1 VLGVRDRSSKT
12 QRYARVLYAHYVKH
26 GAAAIERLCE
36 EDPVAYIRVIA
47 SLVPKELK
55 VERGPYADMAEEV
68 IDAKIM
74 MLFSE
79 MFSRPD

>member
-1 VLGVRDRSSKT
+1 
-12 QRYARVLYAHYVKH
+12 VKH

-55 VERGPYADMAEEV
+55 VERSPYADMTDEE
-68 IDAKIM
+68 INAAIIRQTACLLENLGSLGSD
-74 MLFSE
+74 LDG
-79 MFSRPD
+79 SR